1 MMGDNMKIYNRI
13 LREVSDGGQEK
24 LNEILKEQITRG
36 EYWNDLSEESERITR
51 AFKMALTAL
60 VGVAINTILIIVLI
74 YIIYFSK

>member
-1 MMGDNMKIYNRI
+1 MGDNMKIYNRI

-24 LNEILKEQITRG
+24 LNEILKEPITRG

-51 AFKMALTAL
+51 AFKMALTAF

-74 YIIYFSK
+74 CIIYFSK